1 MEKGTFY
8 DQVGLNPVHY
18 RKKKDGKHEFGL
30 EVEAIIPSTDEICL
44 LGNRNR
50 QCKFYQI
57 GVELCHTQMLAQNS
71 DNFLACKEPIDGMWR
86 CYTEEKYGTT
96 IRDSP
101 AYTKYHEK

>member
-1 MEKGTFY
+1 
-8 DQVGLNPVHY
+8 
-18 RKKKDGKHEFGL
+18 
-30 EVEAIIPSTDEICL
+30 
-44 LGNRNR
+44 
-50 QCKFYQI
+50 
-57 GVELCHTQMLAQNS
+57 MLAQNS